1 MPVNPERVWVLGS
14 ALASQDSGA
23 WPPFL
28 SVVQSWFP
36 ARAPFAGRIWGRWVD
51 GFLVKFFFF
60 FVLLGGGLVWLSFAV
75 ALFCFIWG
83 KINFSCKDLKRPKDA
98 TRFSLRPRFCI
109 LS

>member
-1 MPVNPERVWVLGS
+1 MPINPERVWVLGS

-51 GFLVKFFFF
+51 GFLVKSFFFF
-60 FVLLGGGLVWLSFAV
+60 SSFWVGDWFGFLLLWLCFVSFGAR
-75 ALFCFIWG
+75 
-83 KINFSCKDLKRPKDA
+83 S
-98 TRFSLRPRFCI
+98 I
-109 LS
+109 LAARI

>member
-1 MPVNPERVWVLGS
+1 MPINPERVWVLGS

-60 FVLLGGGLVWLSFAV
+60 FRPSGWGIGLAFFCCGFVLFHLGQDQF
-75 ALFCFIWG
+75 
-83 KINFSCKDLKRPKDA
+83 
-98 TRFSLRPRFCI
+98 
-109 LS
+109 